1 MPQYSLEQQ
10 SKCALHVRKCF
21 SDSQNLLKERHER
34 LVEVYE
40 AYTTFRMRKQ
50 LNWSTAFKVNKAFQV
65 VNEWVPD
72 IIAKSPR
79 WIVTANKLAAF
90 EFQPPAPAPESVSPQ
105 DAQRLQFES
114 EAKKAKEYSAFLQDY
129 LTYMFDEYSLADKM
143 EDWAKNTVSDG
154 LGWVQVNYKYQVSR
168 VANKVE
174 GEEETI
180 DELTLEPIIQKVTKK
195 EYEERVSG
203 EYPSVEIVDWT
214 EAYFDPRFKE
224 IQDRPYFIRV
234 KEGVR
239 LSDILKKEEYLN
251 KDKVRELA
259 GLDSTD
265 MTDENYKSRVLAI
278 TGIPDADP
286 QFALKDTATLKYY
299 YGYFNFV
306 NDDPEKEHMYEIVT
320 INDLLVLCI
329 KEIAEIPV
337 EEAKC
342 FPDTKTAFATGVVEP
357 MISIQDEMNYKRNSA
372 SEYINK
378 ALNRQVIWS
387 PNSGIDPRKLN
398 DPVVITTTDGPT
410 ALANLVE
417 RTFPEINPSYF
428 QEGNDLERQ
437 LQAMTFRTDVSQPQS
452 QQALT
457 DTATGA
463 RIKFF
468 ETSKVKAMVRK
479 RFERAMERL
488 AYKLILATFENIEEN
503 IIIKKMGTEEYW
515 MANKEVLRNAV
526 ERYTVKI
533 ETNSSSFSDA
543 ESRREDAIAWKN
555 ILADLAK
562 AGLPVNWNAV
572 LEDIAGTFEKRDPSR
587 YMGQALPPEMPM
599 GAPSGN
605 TKAPRGYPSSTA
617 ELTQQVAGGTLP
629 MI

>member
-1 MPQYSLEQQ
+1 MPQYPLEQQ

-21 SDSQNLLKERHER
+21 TDAQSLLKTRHES

-40 AYTTFRMRKQ
+40 AYTTFKMRKQ
-50 LNWSTAFKVNKAFQV
+50 SNWSTAFKVNKAFQV

-79 WIVTANKLAAF
+79 WIVTPNKLAAF
-90 EFQPPAPAPESVSPQ
+90 EFEQIATEEIDPQ
-105 DAQRLQFES
+105 QAQAMQFDQDS
-114 EAKKAKEYSAFLQDY
+114 KKAKEYSAFLQDF
-129 LTYMFDEYSLADKM
+129 LTYMFDEYAIADKA
-143 EDWAKNTVSDG
+143 EDWAKNTLSDG
-154 LGWVQVNYKYQVSR
+154 MGWVQVSYKYQVSR
-168 VANKVE
+168 VSNKVE
-174 GEEETI
+174 REEEEI
-180 DELTLEPIIQKVTKK
+180 DELTMEPIIKKVTKK

-203 EYPSVEIVDWT
+203 ECPSVEVVDWT
-214 EAYFDPRFKE
+214 EAYFDPRFKDMK
-224 IQDRPYFIRV
+224 DRPYFIRV
-234 KEGVR
+234 KSGVR
-239 LSDILKKEEYLN
+239 LADVLRTEKYMN

-259 GLDSTD
+259 GLDSTS
-265 MTDENYKSRVLAI
+265 MSDENYKSRVMAI

-286 QFALKDTATLKYY
+286 AFAMKDTATLKYY
-299 YGYFNFV
+299 YGFFNFSE
-306 NDDPEKEHMYEIVT
+306 DDPEKEHMYEIVT
-320 INDLLVLCI
+320 INDLLVLCVE
-329 KEIAEIPV
+329 EIAEIPV

-378 ALNRQVIWS
+378 SLNRQVIWS

-398 DPVVITTTDGPT
+398 DPVIITTTDGQT
-410 ALANLVE
+410 ALNNLVE

-488 AYKLILATFENIEEN
+488 AYKLILATFENVEDN
-503 IIIKKMGTEEYW
+503 IVIKKMGTEEYW
-515 MANKEVLRNAV
+515 MANKEALRNAV

-555 ILADLAK
+555 ILADLAA
-562 AGLPVNWNAV
+562 AGVPVNWNAV
-572 LEDIAGTFEKRDPSR
+572 LEDLAGTFEKRDPSR
-587 YMGQALPPEMPM
+587 YMGQALPQMPAGPTGAPGQTEQPM
-599 GAPSGN
+599 GSPE
-605 TKAPRGYPSSTA
+605 TTA

-629 MI
+629 MAA